1 MAIVKRKILL
11 ADQISD
17 ESASLRRALQR
28 ASFEVIWAEDG
39 SNAYQICLEKMPRII
54 LCEIELHGVNGLQ
67 LFSQVKQNY
76 RTRDIPFVF
85 LTSEKE
91 LDQRVKSMALG
102 VDDFITRPL
111 YPDEVTAR
119 LESLLHETE
128 IVEETR
134 KELQHGFAGNL
145 KEMNLVDLIQ
155 TMELG
160 KKSGILKLQ
169 RNSHTGYV
177 YIFDGQVY
185 DATME
190 NFVGKQALYR
200 LLTWLDGS
208 FQVEIKSI
216 HTTRA
221 IAENNKEIIGEGVVR
236 IDRWRQISSL
246 LPPLNTFL
254 RVTQLSNGHLL
265 TNSEKEVAQLFGT
278 GQPIFEIVD
287 ECKLD
292 DIECLEIIKRL
303 YAAGVLERHLTES
316 ALQERRSFL
325 PRPQSTAVQVLGKQ
339 HIHRTLARLI
349 KKTGS
354 NGKKLIVQS
363 HTGSELIV
371 PEKDAAAYSPSTRK
385 KSKLFLT
392 KSELMLIRQRL
403 A

>member
-1 MAIVKRKILL
+1 MAIVKKKILF

-17 ESASLRRALQR
+17 ESASLRRTLQR
-28 ASFEVIWAEDG
+28 ASFDVIWVEDG
-39 SNAYQICLEKMPRII
+39 SNAYQICLENIPSVI
-54 LCEIELHGVNGLQ
+54 LSEIELSGSGGIQ
-67 LFSQVKQNY
+67 FFSQVKQNY

-102 VDDFITRPL
+102 VDDLITKPL

-119 LESLLHETE
+119 LESLLQETE

-221 IAENNKEIIGEGVVR
+221 ISENNKEIIGEGVVR

-265 TNSEKEVAQLFGT
+265 TNNEKEVARLFGT

-303 YAAGVLERHLTES
+303 YAAGVLEKHMTES
-316 ALQERRSFL
+316 TLMDRRSFL
-325 PRPQSTAVQVLGKQ
+325 IRPQGNSIKVLGKQ
-339 HIHRTLARLI
+339 NIYRTLVKFMKKAGPNGKGLVAQNQTDSDSQPKPMSVSNNPSAR
-349 KKTGS
+349 KKT
-354 NGKKLIVQS
+354 KL
-363 HTGSELIV
+363 
-371 PEKDAAAYSPSTRK
+371 Y
-385 KSKLFLT
+385 LT
-392 KSELMLIRQRL
+392 KSELMLIRQKI